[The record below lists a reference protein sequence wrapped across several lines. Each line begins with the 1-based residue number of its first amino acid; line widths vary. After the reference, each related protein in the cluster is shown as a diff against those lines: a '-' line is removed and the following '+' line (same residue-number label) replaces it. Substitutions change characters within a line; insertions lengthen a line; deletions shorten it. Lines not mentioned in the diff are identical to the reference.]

1 MIHVNLD
8 EMSFVALKSEGKE
21 IILNTDRII
30 TVSLNNENKVLI
42 TCTDQIK
49 IVADDPEEE
58 VRKKLGVRKDERKVG
73 FGSVSV

>member
-8 EMSFVALKSEGKE
+8 NMSFIALKSEGKD

-30 TVSLNNENKVLI
+30 SASLNGENKILI

-49 IVADDPEEE
+49 IVADEADEDI
-58 VRKKLGVRKDERKVG
+58 RKKLGLRKGERKVG
-73 FGSVSV
+73 FGSV